1 MNFSLRARGCINKQT
16 NRLESEETKEPA
28 VEPEYGGNSRPPGG
42 HWWKAG
48 KIYRHF
54 RDQAGLIP
62 RGVGDDFELL
72 GLQSTEDQCHKACSF
87 VCLFVFRQCHRNS
100 LGRPGWPQISRGWL
114 ALSSAGTRGVLP
126 MLCSAYCSF
135 LRLGF
140 VVSPGCPETP
150 GLKPSSCFT
159 LPRSRDNRHVSTV
172 PQLAGEYHCAPAGR
186 HVPPCP
192 SGLKV

>member
-1 MNFSLRARGCINKQT
+1 MVGIPGHQEDTGGKLVKSTDILGTRLASSPGELGMTLNSWACRALRISVTKPAR
-16 NRLESEETKEPA
+16 L
-28 VEPEYGGNSRPPGG
+28 
-42 HWWKAG
+42 
-48 KIYRHF
+48 
-54 RDQAGLIP
+54 
-62 RGVGDDFELL
+62 
-72 GLQSTEDQCHKACSF
+72 F